1 MGAVQRSDG
10 IAFKCDHCKVE
21 RRVRDDS
28 AFFFVCGFFG
38 PAGRPGSLARLEV
51 CGPACL
57 ALATSKLTT
66 DGVRKEWWP
75 AAITYGPLVMKGT
88 IAPPAPEPERLV
100 LVDERPSEED
110 VRAEVERQ
118 RAAGVVTPMIHGGMR
133 VTKLGTLDASF
144 NLPLPGHPPPAT
156 PEVRAELA
164 AEVNPPHAPRPAG
177 FEHRIC
183 PLGATGQCSDECN
196 AKEGRP

>member
-57 ALATSKLTT
+57 ALAASKLAT

-75 AAITYGPLVMKGT
+75 AAITYGPLVMKGA
-88 IAPPAPEPERLV
+88 IAPPVPEPEAVV
-100 LVDERPSEED
+100 LVDERPSE
-110 VRAEVERQ
+110 
-118 RAAGVVTPMIHGGMR
+118 
-133 VTKLGTLDASF
+133 TKVKL
-144 NLPLPGHPPPAT
+144 
-156 PEVRAELA
+156 
-164 AEVNPPHAPRPAG
+164 
-177 FEHRIC
+177 
-183 PLGATGQCSDECN
+183 
-196 AKEGRP
+196 